1 MEKILRG
8 GSTGLEQQKSKSYPR
23 KQKPSEYIYPFIKEQ
38 IKKKYNVDLVMMAGG
53 VGFNAVEEDAEL
65 MNREFGHKIHDNGGA
80 SPYQMTTYPYMH
92 IEKLVQ
98 KIEEKN
104 LKYAILS
111 VVDHDN
117 VIREVVFSSEK
128 KLIGEQF

>member
-1 MEKILRG
+1 
-8 GSTGLEQQKSKSYPR
+8 
-23 KQKPSEYIYPFIKEQ
+23 
-38 IKKKYNVDLVMMAGG
+38 
-53 VGFNAVEEDAEL
+53 
-65 MNREFGHKIHDNGGA
+65 MN
-80 SPYQMTTYPYMH
+80 MH

>member
-1 MEKILRG
+1 
-8 GSTGLEQQKSKSYPR
+8 
-23 KQKPSEYIYPFIKEQ
+23 
-38 IKKKYNVDLVMMAGG
+38 MMAGG

-65 MNREFGHKIHDNGGA
+65 MNREFGHKIHDMGGT
-80 SPYQMTTYPYMH
+80 SPYKITTYPYMH

-104 LKYAILS
+104 LKYAVLS

>member
-1 MEKILRG
+1 MVKIFQG
-8 GSTGLEQQKSKSYPR
+8 GSTGLKQQRFKSYPP

-38 IKKKYNVDLVMMAGG
+38 IKKKYNVDLVLMAGG
-53 VGFNAVEEDAEL
+53 FGFNAVEEDAQL
-65 MNREFGHKIHDNGGA
+65 MKKEFEHKIHDNGGT
-80 SPYQMTTYPYMH
+80 SPYQMTTYPYRY
-92 IEKLVQ
+92 IDKLVQ

-111 VVDHDN
+111 VVDHEN

-128 KLIGEQF
+128 KLIGEKF